1 MKPIEDFFFGGLY
14 FFAKRQICLFR
25 KATRQKSIKPRALR
39 KEISKSF
46 FENVRFDLLPR
57 LPDRGQQKIA
67 LGKKV
72 TP

>member
-14 FFAKRQICLFR
+14 FFCKTSDLPLSQGYQTEEHLP
-25 KATRQKSIKPRALR
+25 QSLR

-46 FENVRFDLLPR
+46 LKTSDLTFSQ
-57 LPDRGQQKIA
+57 GYQIEGSKKKA